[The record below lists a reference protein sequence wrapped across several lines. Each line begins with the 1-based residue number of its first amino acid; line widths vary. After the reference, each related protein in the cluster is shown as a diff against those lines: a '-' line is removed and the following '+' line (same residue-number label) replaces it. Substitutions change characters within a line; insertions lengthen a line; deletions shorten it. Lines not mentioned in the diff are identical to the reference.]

1 MTTPSGTASVSPLHP
16 YTIGGSTIAAAAGI
30 DPYLSPTALF
40 LRMTGQIPEPESN
53 GHMRIGKALEPVI
66 IDLLRADGHTAVYYP
81 VVERCDAARPWL
93 VGHPDA
99 LGATRAAYVIECKAT
114 GGWALRSWNGDEP
127 PVTWQAQV
135 QTYMH
140 LTGTD
145 RAVIAALI
153 DGTTL
158 RTVEVARDDRA
169 IAMLLERAERF
180 YAMLCRGE
188 IPELDGSKSTRDAL
202 HERFAEGTPGRK
214 VRASRAVR
222 EVVEEMRQLRASM
235 DAHERQYEERRRVI
249 EATMGDAEVLLDHAD
264 NVLAKWTPTTPR
276 RLDTKRLKAD
286 LPAIHEEYAVPT
298 TSRRFT
304 LA

>member
-1 MTTPSGTASVSPLHP
+1 LDVTVAALHP

-40 LRMTGQIPEPESN
+40 LRMTGAIPEPESS

-66 IDLLRADGHTAVYYP
+66 LDLLRDDGHP
-81 VVERCDAARPWL
+81 IGFEGGWHCPDKARPWL

-99 LGATRAAYVIECKAT
+99 MAEPPTRYVIECKAT

-158 RTVEVARDDRA
+158 RTVDVERNDRA
-169 IAMLLERAERF
+169 IAVLLEKAEAF
-180 YAMLCRGE
+180 YGYLCKGE
-188 IPELDGSKSTRDAL
+188 PPPPDSWASTREAL
-202 HERFAEGTPGRK
+202 HELYREGTKGRQ
-214 VRASRAVR
+214 VRARRAVR
-222 EVVEEMRQLRASM
+222 ETVEEMRRLRASL
-235 DAHERQYEERRRVI
+235 DAHEAQYEERRRMI
-249 EATMGDAEVLLDHAD
+249 EATMGDAEVMVDQAD
-264 NVLAKWTPTTPR
+264 NPLVKWTTSHGR
-276 RLDTKRLKAD
+276 RLDTKRLKAE
-286 LPAIHEEYAVPT
+286 LPAIYERFSTET
-298 TSRRFT
+298 TTRRFT

>member
-1 MTTPSGTASVSPLHP
+1 VTVAALHP
-16 YTIGGSTIAAAAGI
+16 YIIGGSTIAAAAGI

-66 IDLLRADGHTAVYYP
+66 IDLLREDGHAVISYP
-81 VVERCDAARPWL
+81 EREFADDARPWL

-99 LGATRAAYVIECKAT
+99 RAVAHDRYVIEAKAT

-140 LTGTD
+140 LTQTD

-169 IAMLLERAERF
+169 ISMLLERAERF

-202 HERFAEGTPGRK
+202 HERFAEATPGRK
-214 VRASRAVR
+214 VRATRAVR
-222 EVVEEMRQLRASM
+222 DVVEEMRQLKASM
-235 DAHERQYEERRRVI
+235 DAHERQYEERRRVV

-264 NVLAKWTPTTPR
+264 NVLAKWTPTTSR
-276 RLDTKRLKAD
+276 RLDTKRLKAE
-286 LPAIHEEYAVPT
+286 LPALHEEYAVPT

>member
-1 MTTPSGTASVSPLHP
+1 VNVAALHP

-30 DPYLSPTALF
+30 DPYCSPTALF
-40 LRMTGQIPEPESN
+40 LRMTGAISEPESN
-53 GHMRIGKALEPVI
+53 GHLRIGKALEPVI
-66 IDLLRADGHTAVYYP
+66 IDLLREDGYTVTRYP
-81 VVERCDAARPWL
+81 GYECPDAARPWL

-99 LGATRAAYVIECKAT
+99 LGASHDVYVIECKAT

-158 RTVEVARDDRA
+158 RTVEVQRNDRA
-169 IAMLLERAERF
+169 IAVLLEKAEAF
-180 YAMLCRGE
+180 YGYLCKGE
-188 IPELDGSKSTRDAL
+188 PPPPDSWASTREAL
-202 HERFAEGTPGRK
+202 HELYREGTKGRQ
-214 VRASRAVR
+214 VRAGRAVR
-222 EVVEEMRQLRASM
+222 ETVEEMRRLRASL
-235 DAHERQYEERRRVI
+235 DAHEAQYEERRRMI
-249 EATMGDAEVLLDHAD
+249 EATMGDAEVMVDQAD
-264 NVLAKWTPTTPR
+264 NPLVKWTSSHGR
-276 RLDTKRLKAD
+276 RLDTKRLKAE
-286 LPAIHEEYAVPT
+286 LPAIYERFSTET
-298 TSRRFT
+298 TTRRFT

>member
-1 MTTPSGTASVSPLHP
+1 LTVAALHP

-30 DPYLSPTALF
+30 DPYLSQTALF

-66 IDLLRADGHTAVYYP
+66 LDLIRDDGYSSIAPPLAAAT
-81 VVERCDAARPWL
+81 DDARPWL

-99 LGATRAAYVIECKAT
+99 IGLAGDRYVIECKAT

-158 RTVEVARDDRA
+158 RTVEVQRDDRA
-169 IAMLLERAERF
+169 IGMLLDRAERF
-180 YAMLCRGE
+180 YGMLCRGE
-188 IPELDGSKSTRDAL
+188 IPEPDGSKSTRDAL
-202 HERFAEGTPGRK
+202 HERFSEGTPGRK
-214 VRASRAVR
+214 VRASKQVR
-222 EVVEEMRQLRASM
+222 ETVAEMRQIALSLE
-235 DAHERQYEERRRVI
+235 AHKEQYEARRRQI

-264 NVLAKWTPTTPR
+264 NVLAKWTPATSR
-276 RLDTKRLKAD
+276 RLDTKRLKAE

>member
-1 MTTPSGTASVSPLHP
+1 LTVAALHP

-40 LRMTGQIPEPESN
+40 LRMTGQISEPEPN
-53 GHMRIGKALEPVI
+53 GHMRIGKALELVI
-66 IDLLRADGHTAVYYP
+66 IDLLREDGAILTNYP
-81 VVERCDAARPWL
+81 QAEERDVKRPWL

-99 LGATRAAYVIECKAT
+99 IGIDHARYVIECKAT
-114 GGWALRSWNGDEP
+114 GGWALRSWDGDTP

-158 RTVEVARDDRA
+158 RTVEVKRDDRA
-169 IAMLLERAERF
+169 IGMLLERAERF
-180 YAMLCRGE
+180 YGMLCRGE

-214 VRASRAVR
+214 VRATRAVR
-222 EVVEEMRQLRASM
+222 DVVEEMRQLKASM
-235 DAHERQYEERRRVI
+235 DAHERQYEERRRVV

-264 NVLAKWTPTTPR
+264 NVLAKWTPTTTR
-276 RLDTKRLKAD
+276 RFDSKRFKQDAPTLY
-286 LPAIHEEYAVPT
+286 EEYAVPT

-304 LA
+304 LV

>member
-1 MTTPSGTASVSPLHP
+1 VTVAALHP

-30 DPYLSPTALF
+30 DPHLSQTALF

-53 GHMRIGKALEPVI
+53 GHMRIGNALEPVI
-66 IDLLRADGHTAVYYP
+66 IDLLREDGHDTHYVGGWEASD
-81 VVERCDAARPWL
+81 RARPWL
-93 VGHPDA
+93 LGHPDA
-99 LGATRAAYVIECKAT
+99 YGYDPARYVIEAKAT

-127 PVTWQAQV
+127 PITWQAQV

-140 LTGTD
+140 LTQTD

-158 RTVEVARDDRA
+158 RTVEVQRDDRA
-169 IAMLLERAERF
+169 IGMLLERAERF
-180 YAMLCRGE
+180 YGMLCRGE

-202 HERFAEGTPGRK
+202 HERFSEATSGRK
-214 VRASRAVR
+214 VRASKAVR
-222 EVVEEMRQLRASM
+222 ETVAEMKQIALSM
-235 DAHERQYEERRRVI
+235 DAHKAQYEARRRMI

-264 NVLAKWTPTTPR
+264 NVLAKWTPTTSHR
-276 RLDTKRLKAD
+276 VDTKRLKAE
-286 LPAIHEEYAVPT
+286 LPTIHAEFSHPT

>member
-1 MTTPSGTASVSPLHP
+1 VNVSPLHP
-16 YTIGGSTIAAAAGI
+16 FTIGGSTIAAAAGI

-66 IDLLRADGHTAVYYP
+66 LDLMRADGFIVHGEWP
-81 VVERCDAARPWL
+81 REVVDKARPWL
-93 VGHPDA
+93 VGHPD
-99 LGATRAAYVIECKAT
+99 GAGYSGSNYVIEAKAT

-140 LTGTD
+140 LLD
-145 RAVIAALI
+145 WPYAIIAALI

-158 RTVEVARDDRA
+158 RTIEVQRDERA
-169 IAMLLERAERF
+169 IGMLLARAERF
-180 YAMLCRGE
+180 YGMLCRGE
-188 IPELDGSKSTRDAL
+188 IPEMDGSKSTRDAL

-214 VRASRAVR
+214 VRATKAVR
-222 EVVEEMRQLRASM
+222 DVVAEMRQIKASM
-235 DAHERQYEERRRVI
+235 DAHKAQYEERRRVV

-264 NVLAKWTPTTPR
+264 NVLAKWTTQTRHP
-276 RLDTKRLKAD
+276 LDTTRLRKE
-286 LPAIHEEYAVPT
+286 LPAIAAEFSTETHT
-298 TSRRFT
+298 RRFT
-304 LA
+304 LG

>member
-1 MTTPSGTASVSPLHP
+1 VTVAALHP

-30 DPYLSPTALF
+30 DPYMSPTALF
-40 LRMTGQIPEPESN
+40 LRMTGAIPEPESN

-66 IDLLRADGHTAVYYP
+66 IDLLREDGRTV
-81 VVERCDAARPWL
+81 DALAWLEAKDANRPWL

-99 LGATRAAYVIECKAT
+99 AGYAHDEYVIECKAT

-158 RTVEVARDDRA
+158 RTVDVKRNDRA
-169 IAMLLERAERF
+169 ISMLLDKAEAF
-180 YAMLCRGE
+180 YGYLCKGE
-188 IPELDGSKSTRDAL
+188 PPPPDSWASTREAL
-202 HERFAEGTPGRK
+202 HELYREGTKGRQ
-214 VRASRAVR
+214 VRAGRAVR
-222 EVVEEMRQLRASM
+222 ETVEEMRRLRASL
-235 DAHERQYEERRRVI
+235 DAHEAQYEERRRMI
-249 EATMGDAEVLLDHAD
+249 EATMGDAEVMVDQAD
-264 NVLAKWTPTTPR
+264 NPLVKWTTSHGR
-276 RLDTKRLKAD
+276 RLDTKRLKAE
-286 LPAIHEEYAVPT
+286 LPAIYERFSTET
-298 TSRRFT
+298 TTRRFT

>member
-1 MTTPSGTASVSPLHP
+1 VTVAALHP

-66 IDLLRADGHTAVYYP
+66 IDLLREDGHAVIRVP
-81 VVERCDAARPWL
+81 AAGVRDDARPWL
-93 VGHPDA
+93 LGHLDGIVSGNAP
-99 LGATRAAYVIECKAT
+99 YVIECKAT

-158 RTVEVARDDRA
+158 RTVEVTRDDRA
-169 IAMLLERAERF
+169 IGMLLERAERF
-180 YAMLCRGE
+180 YGMLCRGE

-202 HERFAEGTPGRK
+202 HERFADATPGRK

-222 EVVEEMRQLRASM
+222 DVVDEMRQLKASL
-235 DAHERQYEERRRVI
+235 DAHAEQYEERRRIV

-264 NVLAKWTPTTPR
+264 NVLAKWTPTTSR

-286 LPAIHEEYAVPT
+286 LPVIHEEYAVPT

>member
-1 MTTPSGTASVSPLHP
+1 VERQGVTVAALHP

-53 GHMRIGKALEPVI
+53 GHMRIGQLIEPVI
-66 IDLLRADGHTAVYYP
+66 VALLEEDGRDVHYWPDEAY
-81 VVERCDAARPWL
+81 RDAARPWL

-99 LGATRAAYVIECKAT
+99 IGADHGRYVIEAKAT

-140 LTGTD
+140 LTQTD

-158 RTVEVARDDRA
+158 RTVEVTRDDRA
-169 IAMLLERAERF
+169 IAMLLDRAERF

-202 HERFAEGTPGRK
+202 HERFAEATPGRK

-222 EVVEEMRQLRASM
+222 DVVAEMRQLKASM
-235 DAHERQYEERRRVI
+235 DAHEAQYEERRRRV
-249 EATMGDAEVLLDHAD
+249 EATMGDAEVLLDQAD
-264 NVLAKWTPTTPR
+264 NVLVKWTTTHGR
-276 RLDTKRLKAD
+276 RLDTKRLKSD
-286 LPAIHEEYAVPT
+286 LPAVYEQFSTET
-298 TSRRFT
+298 TTRRFT
-304 LA
+304 LV

>member
-1 MTTPSGTASVSPLHP
+1 VTVAALHP

-40 LRMTGQIPEPESN
+40 LRMTGQIPEPEGN

-66 IDLLRADGHTAVYYP
+66 IDLLREDGHNIAYP
-81 VVERCDAARPWL
+81 IAEEWRDKARPWL
-93 VGHPDA
+93 VCHPDA
-99 LGATRAAYVIECKAT
+99 VERGYTAGIVECKAT
-114 GGWALRSWNGDEP
+114 GGWALRSWNGDTP

-140 LTGTD
+140 VLD
-145 RAVIAALI
+145 MSRAVIAALI

-158 RTVEVARDDRA
+158 RTVEVKRDDRA
-169 IAMLLERAERF
+169 IGMLLERAERF

-202 HERFAEGTPGRK
+202 HERFAEATPGRK

-222 EVVEEMRQLRASM
+222 DVVAEMRQLKASL

-264 NVLAKWTPTTPR
+264 NVLAKWTPTTTR
-276 RLDTKRLKAD
+276 RLDTKRLKAE
-286 LPAIHEEYAVPT
+286 LPAIHGEYAVPT

-304 LA
+304 IA

>member
-1 MTTPSGTASVSPLHP
+1 VTVAALHP

-40 LRMTGQIPEPESN
+40 LRMTGAIPEPEEN

-66 IDLLRADGHTAVYYP
+66 VSLLREDGHTIPGYP
-81 VVERCDAARPWL
+81 TGEQRDTARPWL

-99 LGATRAAYVIECKAT
+99 IGASHAMYVIECKAT
-114 GGWALRSWNGDEP
+114 GGWALRSWDGDTP

-158 RTVEVARDDRA
+158 RTVEVKRDDRA
-169 IAMLLERAERF
+169 IGMLLERAERF
-180 YAMLCRGE
+180 YGMLCRGE
-188 IPELDGSKSTRDAL
+188 IPEPDGSKSTRDAL
-202 HERFAEGTPGRK
+202 HERFAEATPGRK
-214 VRASRAVR
+214 VRATRAVR
-222 EVVEEMRQLRASM
+222 EVIGEMQYIRAAR
-235 DAHERQYEERRRVI
+235 DACDEQYESRRRMI
-249 EATMGDAEVLLDHAD
+249 EATMGDAEELLDHAD
-264 NVLAKWTPTTPR
+264 RVLAKWTPTTSR
-276 RLDTKRLKAD
+276 RLDTKRLKAE

>member
-1 MTTPSGTASVSPLHP
+1 VTVSPLHP

-30 DPYLSPTALF
+30 DPHLSPTALF

-53 GHMRIGKALEPVI
+53 GHMRIGQALEPVI
-66 IDLLRADGHTAVYYP
+66 IGLLSDDGHYVAAYP
-81 VVERCDAARPWL
+81 AYPEPDDARPWL

-99 LGATRAAYVIECKAT
+99 IGFAEDRYVIEAKAT
-114 GGWALRSWNGDEP
+114 GGWALRSWDGDTP

-158 RTVEVARDDRA
+158 RTVEVKRDDRA
-169 IAMLLERAERF
+169 IGMLLERAERF
-180 YAMLCRGE
+180 YGMLCRGE

-202 HERFAEGTPGRK
+202 HERFAEATPGRK
-214 VRASRAVR
+214 VRATRAVR
-222 EVVEEMRQLRASM
+222 DIVEEMRQLRASL
-235 DAHERQYEERRRVI
+235 DAHERQYEERRRIV

-264 NVLAKWTPTTPR
+264 NVLAKWTPTTTR
-276 RLDTKRLKAD
+276 RLDTKRLKAE

>member
-1 MTTPSGTASVSPLHP
+1 VTVAALHP

-40 LRMTGQIPEPESN
+40 LRMTGAIPEPESN

-66 IDLLRADGHTAVYYP
+66 IDLLEEDGAVALYP
-81 VVERCDAARPWL
+81 VPAKSDPSRPWL

-99 LGATRAAYVIECKAT
+99 LDVRHAAHSVIECKAT
-114 GGWALRSWNGDEP
+114 GGWALRSWDGDTP

-135 QTYMH
+135 QAYMH
-140 LTGTD
+140 LTGAD

-158 RTVEVARDDRA
+158 RTVEVRRDDRA
-169 IAMLLERAERF
+169 IGMLLERAERF
-180 YAMLCRGE
+180 YGMLCRGE
-188 IPELDGSKSTRDAL
+188 IPELDGSTSTRDAL
-202 HERFAEGTPGRK
+202 HERFAEATPGRK

-222 EVVEEMRQLRASM
+222 EVIGEMQYIRAAR
-235 DAHERQYEERRRVI
+235 DACDEQYESRRRMI
-249 EATMGDAEVLLDHAD
+249 EATMGDAEELLDHAD
-264 NVLAKWTPTTPR
+264 RVLARWTPTTSR
-276 RLDTKRLKAD
+276 RLDTKRLKAE

>member
-1 MTTPSGTASVSPLHP
+1 MSVSPLHP
-16 YTIGGSTIAAAAGI
+16 FTIGGSTIAAAAGI

-40 LRMTGQIPEPESN
+40 LRMTGAIPEPESN
-53 GHMRIGKALEPVI
+53 GHMRIGQLVEPVI
-66 IDLLRADGHTAVYYP
+66 VNLLMEELRLSVEYP
-81 VVERCDAARPWL
+81 TREVRDAARPWL

-99 LGATRAAYVIECKAT
+99 RGVDFAPFVVECKAT
-114 GGWALRSWNGDEP
+114 GGWALRSWHGDEP

-158 RTVEVARDDRA
+158 RTVEVARNDRA
-169 IAMLLERAERF
+169 IAVLLDRAEAF
-180 YAMLCRGE
+180 YACLCKGE
-188 IPELDGSKSTRDAL
+188 PPEPDGWASTREAL
-202 HERFAEGTPGRK
+202 HELYRDGTKGRK

-222 EVVEEMRQLRASM
+222 ETVEEMRRLRESM
-235 DAHERQYEERRRVI
+235 DAHERQYEERRRMV
-249 EATMGDAEVLLDHAD
+249 EATMGDAETLVDHAD
-264 NVLAKWTPTTPR
+264 NTLVKWTATTSR
-276 RLDTKRLKAD
+276 RLDSKRLKAE
-286 LPAIHEEYAVPT
+286 LPTIYDNFAAET

-304 LA
+304 LV

>member
-1 MTTPSGTASVSPLHP
+1 MTVAALHP

-40 LRMTGQIPEPESN
+40 LRMTGAIPEPESN

-66 IDLLRADGHTAVYYP
+66 VSLLEDDGAIALYP
-81 VVERCDAARPWL
+81 VPAKPDPARPWL

-99 LGATRAAYVIECKAT
+99 LDVQHAAHSVIECKAT
-114 GGWALRSWNGDEP
+114 GGWALRSWDGDTP

-140 LTGTD
+140 LTGTNN
-145 RAVIAALI
+145 
-153 DGTTL
+153 
-158 RTVEVARDDRA
+158 DRA
-169 IAMLLERAERF
+169 IGMLLERAERF
-180 YAMLCRGE
+180 YGMLCRGE

-202 HERFAEGTPGRK
+202 HERFAEATPGRK

-222 EVVEEMRQLRASM
+222 DVVEEMRQLRASL
-235 DAHERQYEERRRVI
+235 DAHERQYEERRRMV

-264 NVLAKWTPTTPR
+264 NVLAKWTPTTSR
-276 RLDTKRLKAD
+276 RLDTKRLKAE

>member
-1 MTTPSGTASVSPLHP
+1 VARAVTVAALHP
-16 YTIGGSTIAAAAGI
+16 FTIGGSTIAAAAGI
-30 DPYLSPTALF
+30 DPYCSPTALF
-40 LRMTGQIPEPESN
+40 LRMTGQIPEPEGN
-53 GHMRIGKALEPVI
+53 GHTRIGKALEPVI
-66 IDLLRADGHTAVYYP
+66 IDLLREQYDEEISYP
-81 VVERCDAARPWL
+81 VSAIGSASRPWI

-99 LGATRAAYVIECKAT
+99 LARNRDRDVIECKAT

-135 QTYMH
+135 QLYMW
-140 LTGTD
+140 LENSA

-169 IAMLLERAERF
+169 IGMLLERAERF
-180 YAMLCRGE
+180 YGMLCRGE
-188 IPELDGSKSTRDAL
+188 IPEPDGSKSTRDAL

-214 VRASRAVR
+214 VRATKAVR
-222 EVVEEMRQLRASM
+222 DVVAEMRQLKASM
-235 DAHERQYEERRRVI
+235 DAHAEQYEERRRVV

-264 NVLAKWTPTTPR
+264 NVLAKWTPTTSR
-276 RLDTKRLKAD
+276 RLDTKRLKAE

>member
-1 MTTPSGTASVSPLHP
+1 LTVAALHP

-66 IDLLRADGHTAVYYP
+66 IDLLNDDGHYVAAYP
-81 VVERCDAARPWL
+81 AHPASDDARPWL

-99 LGATRAAYVIECKAT
+99 IGLAGDRYVIEAKAT

-140 LTGTD
+140 LTQTD

-158 RTVEVARDDRA
+158 RTVEVTRDDRA
-169 IAMLLERAERF
+169 IGMLLERAERF

-202 HERFAEGTPGRK
+202 HERFAEATPGRK
-214 VRASRAVR
+214 VRATRAVR
-222 EVVEEMRQLRASM
+222 DVVDEMRQLKASM
-235 DAHERQYEERRRVI
+235 DAHERQYEERRRIV

-264 NVLAKWTPTTPR
+264 NVLAKWTPTTTR
-276 RLDTKRLKAD
+276 RLDTKRLKAE
-286 LPAIHEEYAVPT
+286 LPTIHEEYAVPT

>member
-1 MTTPSGTASVSPLHP
+1 VIAAVTVAALHP

-40 LRMTGQIPEPESN
+40 LRMTGAIPEPESN

-66 IDLLRADGHTAVYYP
+66 IDLLREDGAIARLPRARQATILRGRGSSGTPTRSGAPARLRDRVQGHRGMGAP
-81 VVERCDAARPWL
+81 VVERR
-93 VGHPDA
+93 
-99 LGATRAAYVIECKAT
+99 R
-114 GGWALRSWNGDEP
+114 RR

-158 RTVEVARDDRA
+158 RTVEVQRDDRA
-169 IAMLLERAERF
+169 IGMLLERAERF
-180 YAMLCRGE
+180 YGMLCRGE

-202 HERFAEGTPGRK
+202 HERFAEATPGRK

-222 EVVEEMRQLRASM
+222 DVVEEMRQLKASL
-235 DAHERQYEERRRVI
+235 DAHERQYEERRRMV

-264 NVLAKWTPTTPR
+264 NVLAKWTPTTSR
-276 RLDTKRLKAD
+276 RLDTKR
-286 LPAIHEEYAVPT
+286 
-298 TSRRFT
+298 
-304 LA
+304 

>member
-1 MTTPSGTASVSPLHP
+1 VTVAALHP

-66 IDLLRADGHTAVYYP
+66 IDLLRDDGHPIGYEGGWHCP
-81 VVERCDAARPWL
+81 DKARPWL
-93 VGHPDA
+93 IGHPDA
-99 LGATRAAYVIECKAT
+99 MTEPPARYVIECKAT
-114 GGWALRSWNGDEP
+114 GGWALRSWDGDTP

-158 RTVEVARDDRA
+158 RTVDVQRDDRA
-169 IAMLLERAERF
+169 IGMLLARAERF

-202 HERFAEGTPGRK
+202 HERFADATPGRK
-214 VRASRAVR
+214 VRATRAVR
-222 EVVEEMRQLRASM
+222 DVVEEMRQLKASM
-235 DAHERQYEERRRVI
+235 DAHERQYEERRRVV
-249 EATMGDAEVLLDHAD
+249 EATMGNAEVLLDHAD
-264 NVLAKWTPTTPR
+264 NVLAKWTPTTSR
-276 RLDTKRLKAD
+276 RLDTKRLKAE

>member
-1 MTTPSGTASVSPLHP
+1 VARAVNVAALHP

-30 DPYLSPTALF
+30 DPYCSPTALF

-66 IDLLRADGHTAVYYP
+66 LQLLDDDGYNVAPARGDDY
-81 VVERCDAARPWL
+81 RDDARPWL

-99 LGATRAAYVIECKAT
+99 IGLAHDSFVIEAKAT
-114 GGWALRSWNGDEP
+114 GGWALRSWDGDTP

-158 RTVEVARDDRA
+158 RTVEVQRDDRA
-169 IAMLLERAERF
+169 IGALLERAERF

-202 HERFAEGTPGRK
+202 HERFAEATPGRK

-222 EVVEEMRQLRASM
+222 DVVAEMRQLKASM
-235 DAHERQYEERRRVI
+235 DAHERQYEERRRVL

-264 NVLAKWTPTTPR
+264 NVLAKWTPTTTR
-276 RLDTKRLKAD
+276 RLDTKRLKAE

-304 LA
+304 FA

>member
-1 MTTPSGTASVSPLHP
+1 VSVSPLHP

-40 LRMTGQIPEPESN
+40 LRMTGQIPEPETN

-66 IDLLRADGHTAVYYP
+66 IDLLREDGTHVVDYP
-81 VVERCDAARPWL
+81 AHEEHDRARPWL
-93 VGHPDA
+93 LGHPDA
-99 LGATRAAYVIECKAT
+99 IAVGSAPYVIECKAT

-180 YAMLCRGE
+180 YGMLCRGE

-202 HERFAEGTPGRK
+202 HERFSEATPGRK

-222 EVVEEMRQLRASM
+222 EVVAEMRQIKASM
-235 DAHERQYEERRRVI
+235 DAHAEQYEERRRMV

-264 NVLAKWTPTTPR
+264 AVLAKWTPTTTR
-276 RLDTKRLKAD
+276 RLDSKRLKAE

>member
-1 MTTPSGTASVSPLHP
+1 MAATVAALHP

-66 IDLLRADGHTAVYYP
+66 LNLMRGDGFIVHDDWPREV
-81 VVERCDAARPWL
+81 RDKARPWL
-93 VGHPDA
+93 VGHPD
-99 LGATRAAYVIECKAT
+99 GAGYSGANYVIEAKAT
-114 GGWALRSWNGDEP
+114 GGWALRSWDGDAP

-140 LTGTD
+140 LLD
-145 RAVIAALI
+145 WPHAIIAALI

-158 RTVEVARDDRA
+158 RTVEVKRDDRA
-169 IAMLLERAERF
+169 ITMLLERAERF
-180 YAMLCRGE
+180 YGMLCRGE

-202 HERFAEGTPGRK
+202 HERLAEATPGRK
-214 VRASRAVR
+214 VRATKSVRAV
-222 EVVEEMRQLRASM
+222 VAEMRQIKQSM
-235 DAHERQYEERRRVI
+235 DAHAEQYEERRRVV

-264 NVLAKWTPTTPR
+264 NVLAKWTPTTTR
-276 RLDTKRLKAD
+276 RLDTKRLKAE
-286 LPAIHEEYAVPT
+286 LPAIHEEYAAPT
-298 TSRRFT
+298 TARRFT

>member
-1 MTTPSGTASVSPLHP
+1 LTVAALHP
-16 YTIGGSTIAAAAGI
+16 FTIGGSTIAAAAGI

-40 LRMTGQIPEPESN
+40 LRMTGQIPEPEGN
-53 GHMRIGKALEPVI
+53 GHTRIGKALEPVI
-66 IDLLRADGHTAVYYP
+66 LDLLAEDGHFLP
-81 VVERCDAARPWL
+81 ERGPQEIIDANRPWL

-99 LGATRAAYVIECKAT
+99 LGVGSALYVIEAKAT

-158 RTVEVARDDRA
+158 RTIEVQRDDRA
-169 IAMLLERAERF
+169 ISMLLDRAERF
-180 YAMLCRGE
+180 YGMLCRGE
-188 IPELDGSKSTRDAL
+188 IPEMDGAKSTRDAL
-202 HERFAEGTPGRK
+202 HERFAEATPGRK
-214 VRASRAVR
+214 VRASKQVR
-222 EVVEEMRQLRASM
+222 DVVAEMRQIALSM
-235 DAHERQYEERRRVI
+235 DAHKEQYEARRRMV

-264 NVLAKWTPTTPR
+264 NVLAKWTPTTSH
-276 RLDTKRLKAD
+276 RLDTKRLKAE
-286 LPAIHEEYAVPT
+286 LPTIHAEFAVPT

>member
-1 MTTPSGTASVSPLHP
+1 VTVAALHP
-16 YTIGGSTIAAAAGI
+16 FTIGGSTIAAAAGI
-30 DPYLSPTALF
+30 DPYCSPTALF
-40 LRMTGQIPEPESN
+40 LRMTGQVPEPETN

-66 IDLLRADGHTAVYYP
+66 IDLMNEDGYCVARPFRAEYSDS
-81 VVERCDAARPWL
+81 ARPWL
-93 VGHPDA
+93 VGHIDA
-99 LGATRAAYVIECKAT
+99 IGTSDRQYVIECKAT

-140 LTGTD
+140 LTETD

-158 RTVEVARDDRA
+158 RTIEVQRDDRA
-169 IAMLLERAERF
+169 IAMLLDRAERF
-180 YAMLCRGE
+180 YGMLCRGE
-188 IPELDGSKSTRDAL
+188 IPEMDGAKSTRDAL
-202 HERFAEGTPGRK
+202 HERFAEATPGRK
-214 VRASRAVR
+214 VRATKAVR
-222 EVVEEMRQLRASM
+222 DVVAEMRQIKASM
-235 DAHERQYEERRRVI
+235 DAHVEQYEERRRMV

-264 NVLAKWTPTTPR
+264 NVLAKWTPTTSH
-276 RLDTKRLKAD
+276 RLDTKRLKAE
-286 LPAIHEEYAVPT
+286 LPTIHAEFAVPT

>member
-1 MTTPSGTASVSPLHP
+1 VTVAALHP

-30 DPYLSPTALF
+30 DPYLSPAALF
-40 LRMTGQIPEPESN
+40 LRMTGQIPEPDTN

-66 IDLLRADGHTAVYYP
+66 IDLLRDERRVSFEYPGHEY
-81 VVERCDAARPWL
+81 RDAARPWL

-99 LGATRAAYVIECKAT
+99 LGADHSRYVIECKAT

-158 RTVEVARDDRA
+158 RTVEVQRDDRA
-169 IAMLLERAERF
+169 IRMLLDRAERF
-180 YAMLCRGE
+180 YGMLCRGV

-214 VRASRAVR
+214 VRASKQVR
-222 EVVEEMRQLRASM
+222 DVVAEMRQIKASM
-235 DAHERQYEERRRVI
+235 DAHEAQYEERRRVV

-264 NVLAKWTPTTPR
+264 NVLAKWTT
-276 RLDTKRLKAD
+276 
-286 LPAIHEEYAVPT
+286 T
-298 TSRRFT
+298 TSRRRFT

>member
-1 MTTPSGTASVSPLHP
+1 MTVAALHP

-30 DPYLSPTALF
+30 DPYCSPTALF

-53 GHMRIGKALEPVI
+53 EHMRIGKALEPVI
-66 IDLLRADGHTAVYYP
+66 LDLLAEDGHYLP
-81 VVERCDAARPWL
+81 ERGPQEVTDRNRPWL

-99 LGATRAAYVIECKAT
+99 LGVGAALYVIEAKAT
-114 GGWALRSWNGDEP
+114 GGWALRSWKEDEP

-158 RTVEVARDDRA
+158 RTVEVQRDDRA
-169 IAMLLERAERF
+169 IAMLLDRAERF
-180 YAMLCRGE
+180 YGMLCRGE
-188 IPELDGSKSTRDAL
+188 VPELDGSKSTRDAL

-214 VRASRAVR
+214 VRASRKVR
-222 EVVEEMRQLRASM
+222 EVVAEMRQITLSM
-235 DAHERQYEERRRVI
+235 KAHEEQYEERRRMV

-264 NVLAKWTPTTPR
+264 NVLAKWTTQTRHP
-276 RLDTKRLKAD
+276 LDTKRLKAD
-286 LPAIHEEYAVPT
+286 LPTIHAEYSYPT

>member
-1 MTTPSGTASVSPLHP
+1 VTVSPLHP

-40 LRMTGQIPEPESN
+40 LRMTGQISEPDTN
-53 GHMRIGKALEPVI
+53 GHMRIGQALEPVI
-66 IDLLRADGHTAVYYP
+66 IDLLREDGHTVVNYP
-81 VVERCDAARPWL
+81 VIERRDDARPWL
-93 VGHPDA
+93 IGHPDA
-99 LGATRAAYVIECKAT
+99 LGATHAAYVIECKAT
-114 GGWALRSWNGDEP
+114 GGWALRSWDGDTP

-140 LTGTD
+140 LTATD

-169 IAMLLERAERF
+169 IGALLERAERF

-188 IPELDGSKSTRDAL
+188 IPEMDGTKSTRDAL
-202 HERFAEGTPGRK
+202 HERFAEATPGRK

-222 EVVEEMRQLRASM
+222 DVVAEMRQIKASM
-235 DAHERQYEERRRVI
+235 DAHAEQYEERRRIV
-249 EATMGDAEVLLDHAD
+249 EGTMGDAEVLLDHAD
-264 NVLAKWTPTTPR
+264 NVLAKWTPTTTR
-276 RLDTKRLKAD
+276 RLDTKRLKAE